1 LTDQQWLA
9 ERFDERRSELRAVAY
24 RMLGSLSEA
33 EDAVQEAWLRLARSP
48 AEEIDN
54 LGAWLT
60 TVVGRVCL
68 NMLRSRSTRR
78 ETPFSVDMPDPIV
91 EPADDSDPE
100 RHAVLADSVALA
112 LLVVLETLTPDER
125 LAFVLHDTFGVPF
138 DAIAAMIGC
147 SPVTARQHASRAR
160 HKVRGDVPGPP
171 DVDLAQQRV
180 VVDAF
185 FAAARNGDFEALIA
199 VLDPDVVLR
208 SDGGSRRPNAT
219 VLIRGAHAVAAQAMT
234 YARLSPFV
242 RAALVNG
249 VAGVVVPPGGKPFSV
264 MAFTVRDGRIA
275 AIDSLSDPD
284 RLRRLDLPALG
295 G

>member
-1 LTDQQWLA
+1 
-9 ERFDERRSELRAVAY
+9 
-24 RMLGSLSEA
+24 MLGSLSEA

-78 ETPFSVDMPDPIV
+78 ETPLSVHMPDPIV

-125 LAFVLHDTFGVPF
+125 LSFVLHDTFGVPF
-138 DAIAAMIGC
+138 DAIAAMTGC

-160 HKVRGDVPGPP
+160 RKVRGDAPGP
-171 DVDLAQQRV
+171 DVDLAQQRA

-185 FAAARNGDFEALIA
+185 FAAARDGDFEALIA

-219 VLIRGAHAVAAQAMT
+219 VLIRGAHAVAAQALT
-234 YARLSPFV
+234 YARLSPHV
-242 RAALVNG
+242 RAAVMNG
-249 VAGVVVPPGGKPFSV
+249 VAGVIVAPGGTPFSV
-264 MAFTVRDGRIA
+264 MAFTVREGRIA
-275 AIDSLSDPD
+275 AIDSLADPD
-284 RLRRLDLPALG
+284 RLRRLDLPGLG